1 MSAAPVVL
9 SCSGVV
15 WYNHS
20 KLRALK
26 AKAAQQDGKSDEDL
40 EQPLLQNRSKADILS
55 EIQRLQRDMDVL
67 ERRPGSSS
75 KLKGSPYGS
84 SNTIR
89 IIANGGDSS
98 SSNSSSPG
106 SGVVRGEE
114 HARAIAAVSSR
125 QFRV

>member
-1 MSAAPVVL
+1 M
-9 SCSGVV
+9 

-55 EIQRLQRDMDVL
+55 EIQRLQKDMDVL

-75 KLKGSPYGS
+75 KLKGSSPYGS

-89 IIANGGDSS
+89 IIASGGDSS

-114 HARAIAAVSSR
+114 HARAMAAVSSR
-125 QFRV
+125 QFRD